1 MSAKI
6 NQKTIECVLG
16 DETGIVDARF
26 DGGDEFLKVNN
37 TVYLRDIETEIDGK
51 SEGTILIIPGKR
63 LLMEAAR
70 EQIKKVKEDNNISS
84 RVYKVYEE

>member
-1 MSAKI
+1 
-6 NQKTIECVLG
+6 VLG

-26 DGGDEFLKVNN
+26 DGGNEFLKVNS
-37 TVYLRDIETEIDGK
+37 TVYLRDVETEIDGQ
-51 SEGTILIIPGKR
+51 SEGTIIIIPGKR

-70 EQIKKVKEDNNISS
+70 EQIKKVNEDNNISS